1 MRVHR
6 RKYYGF
12 YKDTAMEQEVQ
23 SLQNI
28 GNTPLIEFSKIE
40 KEVEAFAK
48 IFGKAEYH
56 NAGGSIKDRVGKAII
71 EDAER
76 LGKLQAGGTVVEAT
90 SGNTGIGLALVAKAK
105 GYRSVIFMP
114 DTMSVERQQLI
125 KRYGGEVVLTDG
137 KEGMQG
143 AVAEAERFVKT
154 TENCIMAGQ
163 FVNPVNAKAHYE
175 TTAPEIYTAL
185 QGKVDILVAGVGT
198 GGTITGIGKFLKE
211 KNPQTKVVAVEP
223 ASSPLLSKGYAG
235 AHGLQGI
242 GANFIP
248 EILDTTVYDEVQT
261 VTEEEA
267 FLWAKTAREKE
278 GAFIGISAGA
288 SLCVAVRLAKAKENA
303 GKNIVV
309 ILPDGGDRYLSVKGF
324 M

>member
-1 MRVHR
+1 M
-6 RKYYGF
+6 G
-12 YKDTAMEQEVQ
+12 KDLK

-28 GNTPLIEFSKIE
+28 GNTPLIEFTKLKGE
-40 KEVEAFAK
+40 AEVYARV
-48 IFGKAEYH
+48 FGKAEYH
-56 NAGGSIKDRVGKAII
+56 NAGGSIKDRVAKAII

-76 LGKLQAGGTVVEAT
+76 LGKLQKGGTVVEAT

-114 DTMSVERQQLI
+114 NTMSVERQELI

-137 KEGMQG
+137 TKGMQG
-143 AVAEAERFVKT
+143 AVAEAERFVQN

-163 FVNPVNAKAHYE
+163 FVNPVNVTAHYE
-175 TTAPEIYTAL
+175 TTGPEIYMAL
-185 QGKVDILVAGVGT
+185 DGAVDILVAGVGT

-223 ASSPLLSKGYAG
+223 TASPLLSKGYAG

-248 EILDTTVYDEVQT
+248 EILDRGVYDEVQT
-261 VTEEEA
+261 VSEAEA
-267 FLWAKTAREKE
+267 FYWARYAREKE
-278 GAFIGISAGA
+278 NAFIGISAGA
-288 SLCVAVRLAKAKENA
+288 SLCVAVRLAKEKENA

>member
-1 MRVHR
+1 MN
-6 RKYYGF
+6 G
-12 YKDTAMEQEVQ
+12 A
-23 SLQNI
+23 
-28 GNTPLIEFSKIE
+28 IE
-40 KEVEAFAK
+40 KA
-48 IFGKAEYH
+48 
-56 NAGGSIKDRVGKAII
+56 NA
-71 EDAER
+71 
-76 LGKLQAGGTVVEAT
+76 
-90 SGNTGIGLALVAKAK
+90 LA
-105 GYRSVIFMP
+105 SEIP
-114 DTMSVERQQLI
+114 NS
-125 KRYGGEVVLTDG
+125 
-137 KEGMQG
+137 
-143 AVAEAERFVKT
+143 FV
-154 TENCIMAGQ
+154 AGQ

-309 ILPDGGDRYLSVKGF
+309 ILPDGGDRYLSVENF
-324 M
+324 I